1 MKFLIFLKKPYPY
14 EDSVKKKIL
23 ISIAFGIFIGFFLFV
38 FEPFGIYDAKH
49 ENKALFVLGYGL
61 VTFISLLITYFI
73 IPFIFKE
80 FHNNETWTAGK
91 EILHISLNIFLI
103 TIMNIFYSI
112 LFCKDCVPF
121 QANLFEVLFFSFFS
135 VLLIGMFPVAF
146 MVLIYQNFLLKKH
159 INNAEYVNQNL
170 PTKIQEQNTITIY
183 SNNKKNM
190 LSLNSAQLL
199 AIEANGNYINVYYED
214 KDKLNREIIRNTL
227 KKTEDVIEKY
237 SNFVRCHKS
246 YIVNLS
252 KLKKVTGNAQGYKLI
267 FDQLD
272 FKIPVSRNL
281 SKQILT
287 KIQS

>member
-1 MKFLIFLKKPYPY
+1 MKFLIFLKKPYPC

-23 ISIAFGIFIGFFLFV
+23 ISIAFGVFIGLFLFV
-38 FEPFGIYDAKH
+38 FEPFNISDAKH
-49 ENKALFVLGYGL
+49 ENKDLFILGYGL

-73 IPFIFKE
+73 IPFIFKK
-80 FHNNETWTAGK
+80 FHNNEKWTAGK

-112 LFCKDCVPF
+112 LFCKDCAPF
-121 QANLFEVLFFSFFS
+121 QTNLFEVLFFSFFS

-146 MVLIYQNFLLKKH
+146 MVLIYQNILLKKH
-159 INNAEYVNQNL
+159 IKNAETINQNL
-170 PTKIQEQNTITIY
+170 PSKKPEQNIITIY

-227 KKTEDVIEKY
+227 KKTEDVIKKY

-267 FDQLD
+267 FDHLN
-272 FKIPVSRNL
+272 FEIPISRSL
-281 SKQILT
+281 SKQILE
-287 KIQS
+287 KIQT